1 MVGGGDI
8 EIVHINR
15 VSVLGRLNL
24 EKMPI
29 FSFTNT
35 VKHTKPL
42 VIKTFQ
48 ECFLCYN
55 QSQQRQVTKTSALA
69 TKPQTYYIINVVAC
83 GTVFSRLIGCF
94 LATK

>member
-1 MVGGGDI
+1 MQLNPVNTDTAGVGWLGGGI

-15 VSVLGRLNL
+15 VSVLGGLNL
-24 EKMPI
+24 EKMSI

-48 ECFLCYN
+48 ECFLCYD
-55 QSQQRQVTKTSALA
+55 QSQQRSRQVL
-69 TKPQTYYIINVVAC
+69 
-83 GTVFSRLIGCF
+83 
-94 LATK
+94 